1 MFKYLESLEI
11 NEVFTKY
18 ILLSI
23 LVLLCL
29 FLAFNHHPPIL
40 SNFEIVE
47 IYNIF
52 SPTKKP
58 PLIFAVSEDPVT
70 NSTQG
75 TFDYAALVVSRYVS
89 DYIGH
94 SVSNVK
100 LPSVIYSLI
109 ALFLFYTITN
119 RFYKFLYN

>member
-1 MFKYLESLEI
+1 MTNIKPATF
-11 NEVFTKY
+11 
-18 ILLSI
+18 
-23 LVLLCL
+23 
-29 FLAFNHHPPIL
+29 PPDF

-47 IYNIF
+47 IYDIF
-52 SPTKKP
+52 LPTKKP

-94 SVSNVK
+94 SVSNVN
-100 LPSVIYSLI
+100 SSYI
-109 ALFLFYTITN
+109 
-119 RFYKFLYN
+119 